1 MGIVLVINNLVAP
14 NRLLPNHCRFK
25 GPNRIFDQIGN
36 KSCVMD
42 GIITKCPKIRNK
54 RKVKAKR

>member
-1 MGIVLVINNLVAP
+1 MFVE
-14 NRLLPNHCRFK
+14 K
-25 GPNRIFDQIGN
+25 GN

-54 RKVKAKR
+54 WKVKARNKLDESGGVNRRELDAQI